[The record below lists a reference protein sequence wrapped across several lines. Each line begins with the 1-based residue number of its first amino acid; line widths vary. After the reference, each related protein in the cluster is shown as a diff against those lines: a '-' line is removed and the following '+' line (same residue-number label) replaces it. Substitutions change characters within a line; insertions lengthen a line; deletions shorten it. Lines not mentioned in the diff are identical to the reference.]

1 MSTFTHILK
10 EIGEFGLFQKR
21 LVAALCIPNIF
32 VAFDIISQVFV
43 GFNYPNYCNTDW
55 ILDRVDANLTLERQ
69 KELTIPVNPDGSFQS
84 CLMFT
89 PVDSDLE
96 TIELY
101 GLNETTSC
109 LNGSEFEVPP
119 GTSTIGTEFNLVC
132 DRSMMI
138 EVSQSVHMVGLLIG
152 ALVLGAMAD
161 RFGRRFVVLLG
172 HQLLFLAGVG
182 AAFSPNV
189 YVYIVLKFMCGFS
202 LSGLIG
208 NGFVI
213 GGEWC
218 ESSKFAFCTVV
229 NHSFYPIGLA
239 ALSGLAYLIHDWR
252 ILQLTLYG
260 PLLIFLPVLFWF
272 LPESARWLM
281 TQGKKEQAMKEVR
294 KAAKV
299 NGREV
304 SQALLD
310 KMALEE
316 IPKRGNI
323 LDFFKIAYLR
333 KRMLAMS
340 YIWFGASMMSFGL
353 SLSVGSFGMNIYLT
367 QFIFAL
373 VELLARLVTLPLI
386 GRFGRRA
393 CQAVSLLLGAIACL
407 GLFVVP
413 KELPVVTTVVAVFGK
428 FASSVSFGIL
438 FVYSAELYPTTL
450 RQSGMGLNTMW
461 CRLGGILAPL
471 IKLLSVYHHSLPML
485 VYGIVAFSAV
495 GLCLLLPETL
505 NTELQDH
512 AQLEKPEMGKTN
524 DEWEKQEKS
533 HGKSTAL

>member
-1 MSTFTHILK
+1 MSSFTHVLK
-10 EIGEFGLFQKR
+10 EIGDFGLFQKR

-32 VAFDIISQVFV
+32 IAFDIISQVFV

-109 LNGSEFEVPP
+109 LNGSKFEVPP
-119 GTSTIGTEFNLVC
+119 GTSSIGTEFNLVC
-132 DRSMMI
+132 DRSMLV

-152 ALVLGAMAD
+152 ALVMGAMAD
-161 RFGRRFVVLLG
+161 RFGRRFVLLLG

-218 ESSKFAFCTVV
+218 ESSKFAFCTVI
-229 NHSFYPIGLA
+229 NHTFYPIGLA
-239 ALSGLAYLIHDWR
+239 LLAGLAYFIRDWR

-260 PLLIFLPVLFWF
+260 PLLIVLPVLYWF

-281 TQGKKEQAMKEVR
+281 TQGKKEQAIKEVR

-310 KMALEE
+310 KMTLEKT
-316 IPKRGNI
+316 PKRGNM

-333 KRMLAMS
+333 KRMLAMC
-340 YIWFGASMMSFGL
+340 YIWFGTNMMSYGL
-353 SLSVGSFGMNIYLT
+353 GLSVGDFGPNIYLM

-373 VELLARLVTLPLI
+373 VQLLARLVTLPLI

-393 CQAVSLLLGAIACL
+393 SQAVSLLLGGLACL
-407 GLFVVP
+407 CLFFVP
-413 KELPVVTTVVAVFGK
+413 KELPVVMTVISVFGR
-428 FASSVSFGIL
+428 FTSGVSMGIL
-438 FVYSAELYPTTL
+438 FIYTAELYPTTL
-450 RQSGMGLNTMW
+450 RQSGMGLNNM
-461 CRLGGILAPL
+461 CSRLGGILAPL
-471 IKLLSVYHHSLPML
+471 IKLLSMYHHSLPML
-485 VYGIVAFSAV
+485 VYGIVASSAV
-495 GLCLLLPETL
+495 GLSLLLPETL

-512 AQLEKPEMGKTN
+512 AQLQKPEMGKTN
-524 DEWEKQEKS
+524 DKWEKQEKS